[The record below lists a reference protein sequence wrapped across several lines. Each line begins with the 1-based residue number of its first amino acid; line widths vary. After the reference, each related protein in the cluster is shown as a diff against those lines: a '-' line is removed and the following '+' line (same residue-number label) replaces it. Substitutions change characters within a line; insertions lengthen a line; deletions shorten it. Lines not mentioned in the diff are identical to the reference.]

1 MNWNNLTIG
10 KKIAAGF
17 GITLFLMGA
26 VGLLSYSGVGSIVK
40 NAEEVIDGNKL
51 DANLAQKE
59 VDHLNWAGKINALL
73 TDENI
78 RELNVQTDDHKCGFG
93 EWLYAEGRRDAESLV
108 PSLVPLFKEI
118 EQPHARL
125 HASALEI
132 KKYFQQVDE
141 HLPQF
146 IVEKK
151 VDHLLWIAKIKD
163 LFLKNLDKLDVNSDP
178 HRCGF
183 GKFLYG
189 EAGGKA
195 AASDPEL
202 ARLLEEIKEPHA
214 RLHDSAAKIAK
225 AWRQTHPG
233 LINSLMARLDDHR
246 KWAAVVASALI
257 SNKKINVEQD
267 PSKCAFG
274 RWLNSSEC
282 KGLSVGWPEFADSI
296 LQVRVHH
303 TNLHRTVNKIMNAK
317 SHAARVRIFERE
329 TSMELAAVA
338 GYFDELIALEE
349 KNEEGGRQAEHIFT
363 TETLPA
369 LEETQIILGKIAHR
383 AERMLDGAKHAR
395 QIYAGKTLPALV
407 QTQKILGQ
415 IRKEAKRNIMTD
427 AIMLKAAQG
436 TKRNVT
442 IAVLATLLLGISLA
456 FIIAR
461 GITGVLHRITLNM
474 DEGANQVASAA
485 GQVSSASQQLAEGAS
500 EQAAGIEETSSS
512 MEEMASMTRRN
523 AENAGQ
529 ADISMKEVSKVV
541 SNANDSMTRLI
552 CAMEEISKASDETQK
567 VVKTIDEIAFQ
578 TNLLA
583 LNAAVEAARAG
594 EAGAGFAVVA
604 EEVRNLALRS
614 AEAAK
619 NTAELIDG
627 TVKKIGE
634 GSELAN
640 KTNDEFVEVAE
651 SSSKV
656 GELVGEISAASG
668 EQSQGIEQVNKAVVE
683 MDTVVQQNA
692 ASAEESAS
700 ASEELNAQAEQVKC
714 MVGELAAMVGG
725 AKKTVQ
731 HYSAQ
736 GVLKSPASPGHQH
749 TIAGPVKKIAKKHL
763 AGHKAQEVDFKKVI
777 PMDDDDFSDF

>member
-10 KKIAAGF
+10 KKIAVGF
-17 GITLFLMGA
+17 GITLLLMGV
-26 VGLLSYSGVGSIVK
+26 VGLFSYGGVGSIVK
-40 NAEEVIDGNKL
+40 NAAQVIDGNKL

-78 RELNVQTDDHKCGFG
+78 TELNVQTDDHKCGFG
-93 EWLYAEGRRDAESLV
+93 KWLYGEGRRDAESLV
-108 PSLVPLFKEI
+108 PSLGPLFKEI

-132 KKYFQQVDE
+132 KKYFQQADE

-151 VDHLLWIAKIKD
+151 VDHLLWIGKIKD
-163 LFLKNLDKLDVNSDP
+163 LFLKNLHKLDVTSDP

-183 GKFLYG
+183 GEFLYG

-214 RLHDSAAKIAK
+214 RLHESAAKIAK

-233 LINSLMARLDDHR
+233 LINNLRARLDDHR
-246 KWAAVVASALI
+246 KWAAVVASALM

-267 PSKCAFG
+267 PSKCAFA

-282 KGLSVGWPEFADSI
+282 KELSIGWPEFAAII
-296 LQVRVHH
+296 LQVRGHH
-303 TNLHRTVNKIMNAK
+303 TKLHRTVDKIINAK
-317 SHAARVRIFERE
+317 SHAARVRIFEKE
-329 TSMELAAVA
+329 TAIELAAVA
-338 GYFDELIALEE
+338 RYFDELIALEE
-349 KNEEGGRQAEHIFT
+349 KNVEGGKQAEHIFT
-363 TETLPA
+363 TATLPA
-369 LEETQIILGKIAHR
+369 LEETQIILGKIAYR
-383 AERMLDGAKHAR
+383 AEEMLGGAKHAR
-395 QIYAGKTLPALV
+395 QIYADKTLPALG

-415 IRKEAKRNIMTD
+415 LRQEAKKNIMTD
-427 AIMLKAAQG
+427 AIMLKAAQI

-442 IAVLATLLLGISLA
+442 IAALMTLLLGISLA

-461 GITGVLHRITLNM
+461 GITSVLQRITSNM

-512 MEEMASMTRRN
+512 MEEMASMTKRN
-523 AENAGQ
+523 AENAGK
-529 ADISMKEVSKVV
+529 ADIFMKEVNKVV
-541 SNANDSMTRLI
+541 ASANGSMTRLI
-552 CAMEEISKASDETQK
+552 SSMQEISKASDETQK

-619 NTAELIDG
+619 NTAILIKG

-640 KTNDEFVEVAE
+640 KTNDEFVKVAE

-700 ASEELNAQAEQVKC
+700 ASEELNAQAEQVKS
-714 MVGELAAMVGG
+714 MVAELAAMVGG
-725 AKKTVQ
+725 AKKTMQQ
-731 HYSAQ
+731 HSAQ
-736 GVLKSPASPGHQH
+736 GGVVSSDLMMRQDTFA
-749 TIAGPVKKIAKKHL
+749 APVKKIEIC
-763 AGHKAQEVDFKKVI
+763 G
-777 PMDDDDFSDF
+777 S